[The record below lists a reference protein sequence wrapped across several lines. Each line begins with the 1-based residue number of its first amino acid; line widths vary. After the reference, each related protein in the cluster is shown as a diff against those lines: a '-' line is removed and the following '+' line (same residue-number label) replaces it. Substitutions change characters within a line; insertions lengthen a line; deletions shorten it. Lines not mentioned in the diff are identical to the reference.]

1 MSDVVLSMKSPGG
14 PLLAP
19 DEPATV
25 EIINPEASQPLLL
38 VCDHASNFIPRAFA
52 NLGLDEAHL
61 WWHIAYDIGVAE
73 VTRQLSRRLG
83 ATAILCGFSRLVIDP
98 NREPDTPSSVP
109 ETVDGVAVPGNRDLS
124 EAERQ
129 DRIATFFKPYHQAIE
144 GRLRMLAARGPAP
157 AVVSLHSFT
166 PVMDGFERPWQV
178 AALWDQ
184 DPRLALPFM
193 ATLRSLGF
201 TVGDNEP
208 YSGRDFH
215 GYTMQ
220 RHADAR
226 GLANLLI
233 EIRQDLIDTA
243 DGVGEWSEI
252 LASALRDVLANPEI
266 HEMKAPA

>member
-1 MSDVVLSMKSPGG
+1 MKSPGG

-25 EIINPEASQPLLL
+25 EIVNPEASAPLLL
-38 VCDHASNFIPRAFA
+38 VCDHASNFIPRALA

-109 ETVDGVAVPGNRDLS
+109 DSVDGVAVPGNRDLS
-124 EAERQ
+124 GAERE

-184 DPRLALPFM
+184 DPRLPLPFI
-193 ATLRSLGF
+193 ATLRTLGF

-208 YSGRDFH
+208 YSGRDHH
-215 GYTMQ
+215 GHTLHSQ
-220 RHADAR
+220 AEPL
-226 GLANLLI
+226 GLAHVLV
-233 EIRQDLIDTA
+233 EVRQDLIDTHQGAEEWAGVIRSVLREIMA
-243 DGVGEWSEI
+243 DPAIYEI
-252 LASALRDVLANPEI
+252 RR
-266 HEMKAPA
+266 PA